1 MSSRRSSVSVAAWRR
16 ILVIRLSSLG
26 DILLTTPILRLIR
39 QHCPA
44 AQIHFL
50 IKAVYADLLRA
61 HPCVDRVVSVRQE
74 AGACQTVLH
83 SLRQTPY
90 DVVLDLHRT
99 LRSRL
104 LYHSL
109 WARHKLAYSK
119 RIVRRALLV
128 SVGWNTLRAMTPVP
142 GALCRTAAA
151 PRHADTLAP
160 TGDAPRCWEC

>member
-1 MSSRRSSVSVAAWRR
+1 MC
-16 ILVIRLSSLG
+16 LV
-26 DILLTTPILRLIR
+26 
-39 QHCPA
+39 
-44 AQIHFL
+44 
-50 IKAVYADLLRA
+50 KAVYADLIRA
-61 HPCVDRVVSVRQE
+61 HPCVDRVVCVHEKQAFLS
-74 AGACQTVLH
+74 AVLH
-83 SLRQTPY
+83 PLRQTPY

-142 GALCRTAAA
+142 ELYAA
-151 PRHADTLAP
+151 PLRRLGMQTPLPPLEMHLA
-160 TGDAPRCWEC
+160 AWEC